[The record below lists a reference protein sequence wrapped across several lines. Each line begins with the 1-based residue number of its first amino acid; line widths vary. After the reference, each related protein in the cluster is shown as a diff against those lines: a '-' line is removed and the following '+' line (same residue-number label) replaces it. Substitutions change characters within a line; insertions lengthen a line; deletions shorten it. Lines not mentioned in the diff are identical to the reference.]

1 MPRELDPTIN
11 EKSFILDALNQKLR
25 IDGRDLDSF
34 RELELNFGDD
44 YGLADVQLG
53 KTRVLTRVSAE
64 VVKPFTDRPFDGI
77 FTITTE
83 LGPMASPAFE
93 PGRQTEQ
100 EVLLSRLIEKAIR
113 RSNALDTES
122 LCIVAGQKC
131 WQIRADV
138 HFLSHDGALV
148 DASCIAVVA
157 ALQHF
162 RRPDVSV
169 EGEKVTIHT
178 MTERVP
184 VPLSILHVPICVTFS
199 FYLDGEVCL
208 VDATLQ
214 EEQLRQGDMTIT
226 LNKFGE
232 LCQIAKA
239 GGLAIN
245 GLSLLRCAK
254 IALVK
259 VREIAATV
267 QRRLEEDAA
276 VRVRRDNLLESKAD
290 NERA

>member
-25 IDGRDLDSF
+25 IDGRDLNSF

-44 YGLADVQLG
+44 YGLADVRLG
-53 KTRVLTRVSAE
+53 KTRVLARVSAE
-64 VVKPFTDRPFDGI
+64 VVKPFTDRPFEGI

-245 GLSLLRCAK
+245 ALNLLRCAK
-254 IALVK
+254 VALVK
-259 VREIAATV
+259 VGEITATV

>member
-1 MPRELDPTIN
+1 MPRELDPTAN

-44 YGLADVQLG
+44 YGLADVRLG
-53 KTRVLTRVSAE
+53 KTRVLARVSAE
-64 VVKPFTDRPFDGI
+64 VVKPFADRPFEGI

-162 RRPDVSV
+162 RRPDVSI

-208 VDATLQ
+208 IDATLQ

-232 LCQIAKA
+232 LCQISKA

-245 GLSLLRCAK
+245 ALNLLRCAK
-254 IALVK
+254 VALVK
-259 VREIAATV
+259 VGEITATV